1 MEVTKMKKK
10 NVKTSI
16 VILLMVVAGI
26 AYYYYLSNRTPSVDA
41 TQQAVDNQELGDLL
55 SRDVDNN
62 YPQSPKEVVKLYM
75 RIAKQYYGNNI
86 SEDQIDTLGKQAR
99 RLFDDELKS
108 KQSEDEFLKA
118 LKQEISDYNNQNRYI
133 SDYKIESSSDVKY
146 KTLNNKKYASIDTL
160 FYIRQSDNLVYSYTR
175 FTLRQ
180 DNNGRWKILYWELYK
195 PDDNN

>member
-1 MEVTKMKKK
+1 MKKK

-55 SRDVDNN
+55 SRDVDSN

-86 SEDQIDTLGKQAR
+86 SEDQIDTLGKQA
-99 RLFDDELKS
+99 
-108 KQSEDEFLKA
+108 
-118 LKQEISDYNNQNRYI
+118 
-133 SDYKIESSSDVKY
+133 DVC
-146 KTLNNKKYASIDTL
+146 LMMN
-160 FYIRQSDNLVYSYTR
+160 
-175 FTLRQ
+175 
-180 DNNGRWKILYWELYK
+180 
-195 PDDNN
+195 

>member
-1 MEVTKMKKK
+1 MKKK

-118 LKQEISDYNNQNRYI
+118 LKQEISDYNNQKAAVMSNI
-133 SDYKIESSSDVKY
+133 KH
-146 KTLNNKKYASIDTL
+146 
-160 FYIRQSDNLVYSYTR
+160 
-175 FTLRQ
+175 
-180 DNNGRWKILYWELYK
+180 
-195 PDDNN
+195 

>member
-1 MEVTKMKKK
+1 MKKK

-133 SDYKIESSSDVKY
+133 SDYKIESSRDVKY

-160 FYIRQSDNLVYSYTR
+160 FYIRQSDNLIYSYTR

>member
-1 MEVTKMKKK
+1 MKKK

-62 YPQSPKEVVKLYM
+62 YPQSPKEVIKLYM

-118 LKQEISDYNNQNRYI
+118 LKQEIADYNNQNRYI

-146 KTLNNKKYASIDTL
+146 KTLNNKKYASSIHI
-160 FYIRQSDNLVYSYTR
+160 FYIRQSDNLIYSYTR

-180 DNNGRWKILYWELYK
+180 DNDGRWKILYWELYK

>member
-1 MEVTKMKKK
+1 MKKK

-55 SRDVDNN
+55 SRDVDSN

-160 FYIRQSDNLVYSYTR
+160 FYIRQSDNLIYSYTR

-180 DNNGRWKILYWELYK
+180 DNDGRWKILYWELYK

>member
-1 MEVTKMKKK
+1 MKKK

-26 AYYYYLSNRTPSVDA
+26 EYYYYLSNRTPSVDA

>member
-1 MEVTKMKKK
+1 MKKK

-55 SRDVDNN
+55 SRDVDSN

-146 KTLNNKKYASIDTL
+146 KALNNKKYASIDTL
-160 FYIRQSDNLVYSYTR
+160 FYIRQGDNLVYSYTR

>member
-1 MEVTKMKKK
+1 MKKK

-55 SRDVDNN
+55 SRDVDSN